1 MSRKSATLLAGM
13 IMADLAAATATA
25 SAQVAPQA
33 APPQFTPFR
42 TFMEKA
48 QTARAT
54 DHVGQPGKHVRD
66 SAAFEEMRQHILG
79 MYTGMPVVSSY
90 VHGDQ
95 TFDGIPVMQQPSVR
109 LRGIGQIAS
118 PPPTPSGP
126 QAGLPDTTRPQIP
139 PGLNFDAHGNLIGCA
154 SGNVPI
160 RRVTLEETTRFET
173 LGHFFQK
180 GPNGA
185 GQAKPRGQE
194 KKSNEG
200 NNAPPCSAAA
210 DGACH
215 AHAYAYQ
222 YVNNLGVS
230 TTLELW
236 NPIVTSPQ
244 VFSLSQL
251 WIINTTGPKGQQT
264 VESGW
269 QVYPQKYGTSNTV
282 LFIFSTPDGYQSG
295 CYNHD
300 CAAFVQ
306 VDWSISLGGGFT
318 GYSTILNNTKYART
332 MTLTW
337 WLYQGNWWLRYGST
351 WVGYY
356 PGSFYTNINY
366 SAFPPLVTPGP
377 LASWANVIEFG
388 GETVGGY
395 FFLPAP
401 LPTWPQMGNGH
412 YSGDYLAAQQNTIYY
427 F

>member
-95 TFDGIPVMQQPSVR
+95 TFDCVPVMQQPSVR

-126 QAGLPDTTRPQIP
+126 QTGMPDTTRPQIA
-139 PGLNFDAHGNLIGCA
+139 PGLNFDAHGNLMGCA

-160 RRVTLEETTRFET
+160 RRVTLEEMTRFET

-180 GPNGA
+180 GPDGA
-185 GQAKPRGQE
+185 GQAKPRGGQE
-194 KKSNEG
+194 KKSDG
-200 NNAPPCSAAA
+200 SNNAPPCSAAS
-210 DGACH
+210 DGKCH

-222 YVNNLGVS
+222 SVANFGVS
-230 TTLELW
+230 
-236 NPIVTSPQ
+236 
-244 VFSLSQL
+244 
-251 WIINTTGPKGQQT
+251 
-264 VESGW
+264 
-269 QVYPQKYGTSNTV
+269 
-282 LFIFSTPDGYQSG
+282 
-295 CYNHD
+295 
-300 CAAFVQ
+300 
-306 VDWSISLGGGFT
+306 
-318 GYSTILNNTKYART
+318 
-332 MTLTW
+332 
-337 WLYQGNWWLRYGST
+337 
-351 WVGYY
+351 
-356 PGSFYTNINY
+356 
-366 SAFPPLVTPGP
+366 
-377 LASWANVIEFG
+377 
-388 GETVGGY
+388 
-395 FFLPAP
+395 
-401 LPTWPQMGNGH
+401 
-412 YSGDYLAAQQNTIYY
+412 
-427 F
+427 